1 MQTDWT
7 KVLGWPGYR
16 VYDSQIDEARRHLTL
31 RVRRKRGNRKLTCAH
46 CGRRVHA
53 IRAVYERQVRDLPCF
68 EFQTAVLVECFRIRC
83 PDCGVKAE
91 RNPQLPSK
99 APYSK
104 RFEDAVGQACEGAAA
119 RQVARR
125 MRLAESTVR
134 AIDLRYLERWL
145 PVLANSPPKP
155 GAGNRRCATWES
167 TRSTR
172 GSGRSS

>member
-1 MQTDWT
+1 MQTDWS

-16 VYDSQIDEARRHLTL
+16 VYHYHIDEARRLLTL
-31 RVRRKRGNRKLTCAH
+31 WVRRKRGNRKLTCAH
-46 CGRRVHA
+46 CGRRVHH
-53 IRAVYERQVRDLPCF
+53 IHAVYERKVRDLPCF
-68 EFQTAVLVECFRIRC
+68 EFQTSVLVECYRIRC

-104 RFEDAVGQACEGAAA
+104 RFEDAVGEACEGAAA

-134 AIDLRYLERWL
+134 AIDLRYLERWE
-145 PVLANSPPKP
+145 AA
-155 GAGNRRCATWES
+155 GAYRRCGTWGSTKS
-167 TRSTR
+167 TRASA
-172 GSGRSS
+172 RSS